1 MLPLRWG
8 KFWLGSGWILVVLV
22 VVLSVMPGATE
33 LRLTLSDKTGHMLA
47 YLVLTVWF
55 AGVYTRSRYPW
66 IVVGL
71 ILLGGGLE
79 MVQRQLL
86 HRSAEFADLVANCI
100 GISAGIVLSLIF
112 LGGWCLRVERLVG
125 VDRK

>member
-8 KFWLGSGWILVVLV
+8 GWWLVGGWILVLLV
-22 VVLSVMPGATE
+22 IVLSVMPGAAE
-33 LRLTLSDKTGHMLA
+33 LRMSLSDKTGHMLA

-55 AGVYTRSRYPW
+55 AGVYSRARYPG

-79 MVQRQLL
+79 MVQGQLL

-100 GISAGIVLSLIF
+100 GITAGIVLSLIF
-112 LGGWCLRVERLVG
+112 LGGWCLRIERLVG
-125 VDRK
+125 AGRK

>member
-1 MLPLRWG
+1 
-8 KFWLGSGWILVVLV
+8 
-22 VVLSVMPGATE
+22 
-33 LRLTLSDKTGHMLA
+33 
-47 YLVLTVWF
+47 
-55 AGVYTRSRYPW
+55 
-66 IVVGL
+66 
-71 ILLGGGLE
+71 